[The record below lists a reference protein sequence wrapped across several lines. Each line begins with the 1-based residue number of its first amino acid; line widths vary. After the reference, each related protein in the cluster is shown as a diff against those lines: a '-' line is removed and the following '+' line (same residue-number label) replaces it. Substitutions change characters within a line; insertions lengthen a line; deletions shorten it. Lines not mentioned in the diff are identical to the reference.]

1 MPSAP
6 LGTSIGALDR
16 DFELA
21 RRKTQCRHRQH
32 RGAGRAPHGEGAG
45 GKRDTSAEE
54 ICRCGVPSLVADGD
68 RNRTIG
74 FEMFAEP
81 HQGSLRLM
89 LLGHEPFAEI
99 AIFDPPA
106 HRVEIADA
114 EARRREAVNRAAEV
128 TDREAEAPPRDLG
141 DQVVEAEIAGPEDD
155 SLTLVQSRL
164 YLFAAK
170 DVDCRLPA
178 AGAPGAQILE
188 ALLVAIGPILDGDA
202 ARVDR
207 WRHASKNCRDVRC
220 LIARSLGMRRR
231 VDLTE
236 EPGQR
241 PPRQFRKAPGE
252 HSLHRQARHFVD
264 ILGGDERPRRR
275 CNRSLFVRP
284 CNRRCVGVFSHKRL
298 TDFVFLRSSRHLQD
312 QLSLA
317 LP

>member
-1 MPSAP
+1 M
-6 LGTSIGALDR
+6 
-16 DFELA
+16 
-21 RRKTQCRHRQH
+21 
-32 RGAGRAPHGEGAG
+32 
-45 GKRDTSAEE
+45 
-54 ICRCGVPSLVADGD
+54 
-68 RNRTIG
+68 
-74 FEMFAEP
+74 
-81 HQGSLRLM
+81 QGSLRLM

-99 AIFDPPA
+99 AILDPPA

-114 EARRREAVNRAAEV
+114 EARRGEAVNRAAEV

-141 DQVVEAEIAGPEDD
+141 DQVVEAEIARPEDD
-155 SLTLVQSRL
+155 SSSLVQSRL

-178 AGAPGAQILE
+178 AGAPGAHIVE
-188 ALLVAIGPILDGDA
+188 TLLVAIGPIFDGNA

-207 WRHASKNCRDVRC
+207 CRHAAKNCRDLRC

-236 EPGQR
+236 EPRQR

-275 CNRSLFVRP
+275 CNRSLFVGPR
-284 CNRRCVGVFSHKRL
+284 NRRCVGFFTHKRL
-298 TDFVFLRSSRHLQD
+298 TDFVFSRGRTR
-312 QLSLA
+312 LA
-317 LP
+317 VACKTNSRLHCREPAI